1 MKLFSQQSLP
11 RSFRNIGIAVL
22 LLLAF
27 AVIQAVILRQV
38 CSRGMVAV
46 NSVDKEGLPSLRHVA
61 ALQESLALYRLAS
74 YEWLFVQEN
83 EKAGRAKRAE
93 ELRQQSLALIADLQK
108 LFPTGPV
115 AAEIKSVDEAF
126 TATVTVQDSVRKL
139 VDSDFVA
146 AMKALDTDV
155 PPRIAALNSATS
167 KLKETC
173 YEASTT
179 QVRDAVGGFAS
190 IQSKAFGFGSAMVG
204 LTIVTTLLVTLVARQ
219 TRKRIAGILGPLYE
233 GSETVT
239 HTAANVSSISAKLS
253 SNASSQAAS
262 VEETSASVEEIRSM
276 VNKNSDH
283 ATAARSLARE
293 AFQAATDGEKG
304 MNELSKA
311 MDDIKASSD
320 KTTKIVK
327 SIEEIAFQTN
337 LLALNA
343 AVEAARAGEAG
354 LGFAVVA
361 DEVRNLAHRA
371 TAAAQET
378 AQSIEEARRR
388 SEHGVVTTRTA
399 ADGLHHIVER
409 VGRVDELVEQ
419 IATASSEQSR
429 GVAQVN
435 EAMSAIDRSVQ
446 ATAAEADQSALSA
459 QRLSD
464 QAHALRTAVADLV
477 SFTDYDR
484 ATAPITTAPAYEAV
498 ETVSPARQPSFK
510 AKPKAAA
517 PNRDQRSEAMFASQD

>member
-93 ELRQQSLALIADLQK
+93 ELRQQSLGLIADLKK
-108 LFPTGPV
+108 LFPDGLV
-115 AAEIKSVDEAF
+115 AEEIKAVDAAF

-219 TRKRIAGILGPLYE
+219 TRQRIAGILGPLYE

-239 HTAANVSSISAKLS
+239 HTAANVSSISGKLS
-253 SNASSQAAS
+253 ANASSQAAS

-293 AFQAATDGEKG
+293 AFQAATAGEKG

-327 SIEEIAFQTN
+327 NIEEIAFQTN

-399 ADGLHHIVER
+399 AEGLHHIVER

-459 QRLSD
+459 QQLND

-484 ATAPITTAPAYEAV
+484 AITPVTAAPAHEAMG
-498 ETVSPARQPSFK
+498 TVSPARQPSFK
-510 AKPKAAA
+510 PKAKAAA
-517 PNRDQRSEAMFASQD
+517 PNRDQRAEAMFASQD